1 MKKKLLVFL
10 TTLLFVCT
18 LAFATTACFEKGSH
32 VHVYDKAVAT
42 EDYLAQPATCETKT
56 TYYYSCKCGVKGAE
70 TFEQGEILGSE
81 GNKNAYVFQEDRLM
95 PWLNVKK
102 NITFGIHKK
111 DIDDAKVEKII
122 QTVGLDKF
130 SNAYPRQLSGGMKQ
144 RVSIARAFAYNPDF
158 IMMDEPFSALDF
170 FTREQ
175 MQNELLRINKTL
187 NCSILFVTHSIDEA
201 LTLGDKIVIL
211 EKGIIKSQY
220 EIEEES
226 NNRDLLDDKFVE
238 LKKKIIN
245 DLKVI

>member
-1 MKKKLLVFL
+1 
-10 TTLLFVCT
+10 
-18 LAFATTACFEKGSH
+18 
-32 VHVYDKAVAT
+32 
-42 EDYLAQPATCETKT
+42 
-56 TYYYSCKCGVKGAE
+56 
-70 TFEQGEILGSE
+70 
-81 GNKNAYVFQEDRLM
+81 M

>member
-1 MKKKLLVFL
+1 MDGIKLVNVSKFYTVEKETIKVLDGINL
-10 TTLLFVCT
+10 EIPQNKITIILGRSGCGKTTLLRLVSG
-18 LAFATTACFEKGSH
+18 L
-32 VHVYDKAVAT
+32 
-42 EDYLAQPATCETKT
+42 
-56 TYYYSCKCGVKGAE
+56 E

>member
-1 MKKKLLVFL
+1 MDGIKLVNVSKFYTVEKETIKVLDGIDL
-10 TTLLFVCT
+10 EIPANKITIILGRSGCGKTTLLRLVSG
-18 LAFATTACFEKGSH
+18 L
-32 VHVYDKAVAT
+32 
-42 EDYLAQPATCETKT
+42 
-56 TYYYSCKCGVKGAE
+56 E

-175 MQNELLRINKTL
+175 IQNELLRINKTL

>member
-1 MKKKLLVFL
+1 MDGIKLVNVSKFYTVEKETIKVLDGIDL
-10 TTLLFVCT
+10 EIPANKITIILGRSGCGKTTLLRLVSG
-18 LAFATTACFEKGSH
+18 L
-32 VHVYDKAVAT
+32 
-42 EDYLAQPATCETKT
+42 
-56 TYYYSCKCGVKGAE
+56 E

-175 MQNELLRINKTL
+175 MQNELLRINITL